1 MIYEKH
7 NRSLDKEHLERLRS
21 TLDKAYDLSVSD
33 RQIINVGKRVL
44 DIEDRCKGRFAGHLE
59 DYVLL
64 YYAAFTHFSKSE
76 NRSSPVIEIGTLFG
90 CSTILIWH
98 AIKAAK
104 SRAKIYAVDPLEGYY
119 GVSEG
124 EKGEARP
131 KDIVTGFE
139 VDEATVRNNFK
150 TFLIPNADYELITDV
165 SQSEQVLERL
175 KGLSSSFLFVDG
187 DHTRSGLF
195 LDLHNY
201 LRLAKPSSTVVIDNF
216 VDPDWLGVTEEIIG
230 GRYFDAGLQP
240 LAFEKRLL
248 VCEKARRLKNP
259 SVLSDI
265 CQGLL
270 EIISSKDQSRNALRN
285 KLSREEKRFDSLADE
300 RSKEL
305 KDFGSKSVQEISK
318 LRGVLDGIGSR
329 LTKYSDLSQN
339 RSSEGLK
346 DLAASI
352 DSRLTELGED
362 LESGSRRFH
371 EEDAKAIGDLA
382 LALQNLDARL
392 SELIKDFETS
402 LESNHEKESEAID
415 RLGLSLDKTIR
426 GEYEKSTGRL
436 DTIKSSFTPLRR
448 GLADLKESISSA
460 TKELGE
466 KEASALDELEKS
478 MGRQM
483 SRVSELTT
491 SGFDSLALSLNNLDE
506 AISELESSL
515 SRKVGTLQ
523 EAELEILEK
532 MQAAILKA
540 SKESD
545 ELISGVDRSLAQF
558 QKNMMGWGETNDAKV
573 DEVNANL
580 DNLNQSAE
588 KNHGKAM
595 DKLTDLQLSLDN
607 TEKADERHAAMN
619 EQLIKVQN
627 ELGQLQNNFE
637 NTVNQLQAKE
647 LECLDNQTKVE
658 ALTSHLK
665 TTTSSLENNNHH
677 LKDLEGK
684 LDSLT
689 EQNSVLNENLRASD
703 VELTNTRNKLESLIA
718 DHERAR
724 QRISEQEQKLI
735 EAKKLRIEITHR
747 EESLK
752 NELIRLASK
761 SLITKKDKESI
772 RNIL

>member
-1 MIYEKH
+1 MIYKKH

-44 DIEDRCKGRFAGHLE
+44 DIEDKCKGRFAGHLE
-59 DYVLL
+59 DYILL
-64 YYAAFTHFSKSE
+64 YYAAFAHFSKSE

-104 SRAKIYAVDPLEGYY
+104 SRSKIYAVDPLEGYY
-119 GVSEG
+119 GVSKE
-124 EKGEARP
+124 ENVEARP
-131 KDIVTGFE
+131 KDVVTGFE
-139 VDEATVRNNFK
+139 VDEATARNNFK
-150 TFLIPNADYELITDV
+150 IFKIPKTDYELITDV

-175 KGLSSSFLFVDG
+175 KGLSSTFLFVDG

-195 LDLHNY
+195 LDLQNY
-201 LRLAKPSSTVVIDNF
+201 LRLVKPSSTVVIDNF

-248 VCEKARRLKNP
+248 VCERARRLKNP

-265 CQGLL
+265 CKGLL
-270 EIISSKDQSRNALRN
+270 EIISSKEQSRTALRN
-285 KLSREEKRFDSLADE
+285 SLLREEKRFDSLVDE
-300 RSKEL
+300 RNREL
-305 KDFGSKSVQEISK
+305 KDLAGKSVQEISK
-318 LRGVLDGIGSR
+318 LRDVVDGIGSR
-329 LTKYSDLSQN
+329 LTKYSDLGQN
-339 RSSEGLK
+339 RGSEGLK
-346 DLAASI
+346 GLAASI
-352 DSRLTELGED
+352 ESRLTKLGEG
-362 LESGSRRFH
+362 LESGSKRFH

-382 LALQNLDARL
+382 LALQNLDSRL

-402 LESNHEKESEAID
+402 VESYHEKESEAID

-460 TKELGE
+460 TKELAE

-483 SRVSELTT
+483 SGVSELTT
-491 SGFDSLALSLNNLDE
+491 SGFDSLALSLNKLEE

-515 SRKVGTLQ
+515 SMKVSTLQ

-580 DNLNQSAE
+580 DNLNQLAE

-627 ELGQLQNNFE
+627 ELAQLQNKFE

-677 LKDLEGK
+677 LKDLEVK

-689 EQNSVLNENLRASD
+689 EQNSVLNENLRTSD

-724 QRISEQEQKLI
+724 QRISDQEQKLI

-761 SLITKKDKESI
+761 NLITKKDKESI

>member
-21 TLDKAYDLSVSD
+21 TLYKAYDLSVSD

-150 TFLIPNADYELITDV
+150 TFLIPNTDYELITDV

-270 EIISSKDQSRNALRN
+270 EIISSKDQSRNALKN

-318 LRGVLDGIGSR
+318 LRGVLDGIGRR
-329 LTKYSDLSQN
+329 LTKYSELSQN
-339 RSSEGLK
+339 HNSDGLK

-382 LALQNLDARL
+382 LAVQNLDSRL

-545 ELISGVDRSLAQF
+545 ELISGIDRSLAQF